1 MIRISNKKILLIAG
15 WIVYASF
22 MLSKRF
28 GVVYHPLIQGYF
40 SDFMAVPLMLG
51 VILLLMRVY
60 TGDRDFKIN
69 GSKVLVAFVYIS
81 VVFELILPMYRD
93 NFHSDAW
100 DVVAYGL
107 GSGTFLLIQHDK
119 SLNQL

>member
-51 VILLLMRVY
+51 VILLLMRVSFIVIVGKP
-60 TGDRDFKIN
+60 T
-69 GSKVLVAFVYIS
+69 
-81 VVFELILPMYRD
+81 
-93 NFHSDAW
+93 
-100 DVVAYGL
+100 
-107 GSGTFLLIQHDK
+107 K
-119 SLNQL
+119 SLYKIFL